1 VKKWN
6 FQKVLAKFGIERVD
20 DNDPLMVGDLPE
32 SFDDSFSDLE
42 LGEDAS
48 YAHAPFMRDTHS
60 AVLEMRPVRREDM
73 IRQQAADMETEIAQ
87 APVHVEDVDDLMD
100 DLMGENTSAAMEEPV
115 MEAEQDDFYGDES
128 VLDDLMQGDF
138 YEQEPE
144 VVLSRDV
151 EGATEMVLET
161 AAEALEREISTMEP
175 AQEAPEEEF
184 LEETFEEV
192 YEEHYEEV
200 TEEVVQETADELFEE
215 LSEDSYEESYEQTYA
230 EDSYEQVYD
239 EQEVYAA
246 PAVEEHVHET
256 FVRPRNHGV
265 VVALGMFDGVHA
277 GHQHIMNHA
286 RRDADQL
293 GLPLHVVTFYE
304 HPASVLTG
312 TPVPYLSTFEDRM
325 GQLTRYGMDCLNIY
339 HFTPQFASMHY
350 RDFINMLVR
359 ELDMTHLVI
368 GQDAC
373 FGRGGQGNA
382 QTIMQ
387 DANELGISVHVVPAM
402 MANGMK
408 ISSTAIRMAAA
419 NGDIV
424 FANACLTRPYS
435 LSGKVVHGAHRGT
448 LLGFPTAN
456 LRPTPGM
463 LVPANGVYVST
474 ITLDNGKAMPAVT
487 NIGTHPTVD
496 ELNQAVIETHIL
508 DFEGDCY
515 DRHARVELLAMLR
528 AEQKFDTFAQLS
540 AQIDADVANARA
552 YFQQMAQ
559 KA

>member
-1 VKKWN
+1 MKKWN

-48 YAHAPFMRDTHS
+48 YAHTPFMRDTHS

-73 IRQQAADMETEIAQ
+73 IRQQAADMEEEIAQ
-87 APVHVEDVDDLMD
+87 VPVHTDDVDDLMD
-100 DLMGENTSAAMEEPV
+100 DLMGQPVRVVKREMEYREF
-115 MEAEQDDFYGDES
+115 EGDDS
-128 VLDDLMQGDF
+128 VLDDLLAEEKIVFTEDQQGAMDMALEAAAQAVMQGVTDLQPA
-138 YEQEPE
+138 EQIPE
-144 VVLSRDV
+144 EDLQDTLAYTQAVD
-151 EGATEMVLET
+151 EEF
-161 AAEALEREISTMEP
+161 
-175 AQEAPEEEF
+175 EEEF
-184 LEETFEEV
+184 EEVFAENAQETFEETFEDDFAEPV
-192 YEEHYEEV
+192 DET
-200 TEEVVQETADELFEE
+200 TEESYDAAYVQETADDLFEE
-215 LSEDSYEESYEQTYA
+215 LSEETYEEPYEETYEESYA
-230 EDSYEQVYD
+230 EDTYEEVYEQ
-239 EQEVYAA
+239 QAA
-246 PAVEEHVHET
+246 YEMPSEHVHEA

-277 GHQHIMNHA
+277 GHQHMLSLA

-304 HPASVLTG
+304 HPAAVLTG

-325 GQLTRYGMDCLNIY
+325 GLLTRYGMDCLNIY
-339 HFTPQFASMHY
+339 HFTPQFASMSY
-350 RDFINMLVR
+350 RDFINMMIR
-359 ELDMTHLVI
+359 DLDMTHLVI

-382 QTIMQ
+382 QTVMR
-387 DANELGISVHVVPAM
+387 DANELGISVHIVPAV

-408 ISSTAIRMAAA
+408 ISSTTIRMAAA
-419 NGDIV
+419 NGDIA

-487 NIGTHPTVD
+487 NIGTH
-496 ELNQAVIETHIL
+496 
-508 DFEGDCY
+508 
-515 DRHARVELLAMLR
+515 
-528 AEQKFDTFAQLS
+528 
-540 AQIDADVANARA
+540 
-552 YFQQMAQ
+552 
-559 KA
+559 